1 MQSDHREPI
10 NLGQDRM
17 ISINE
22 LVDIIAKIAGKRI
35 GKRYDVTKPQ
45 GVRGRNSDN
54 TRLREILKWEPKVSL
69 EDGLAKTYRWIEG
82 ELKKSSIPA
91 TAAV

>member
-1 MQSDHREPI
+1 
-10 NLGQDRM
+10 DRM

-22 LVDIIAKIAGKRI
+22 LVEIVSGIAAKRI
-35 GKRYDVTKPQ
+35 GKDYDLTKPQ

-54 TRLREILKWEPKVSL
+54 TRLREVLNWEPKVSL

-82 ELKKSSIPA
+82 ELRKKGA
-91 TAAV
+91 LREAAAVV